1 MERFATVSR
10 SDNRV
15 QGRET
20 IDFSW
25 QLYYNTIVDI
35 CKMYV
40 VYIDN
45 IISIWMGRAIYVR
58 EL

>member
-1 MERFATVSR
+1 LERFATVSR